1 MILLKTRKKEEE
13 VDSDGPRLNEKIT
26 AEYVRLVSEEGKY
39 YFIFTLFMWK
49 LLAMYKM
56 KKERKKSIRRD
67 NFVSI
72 LGEVSLDGV
81 S

>member
-1 MILLKTRKKEEE
+1 MILFKTRKKEEE
-13 VDSDGPRLNEKIT
+13 DDSDGPRLNEKIT

-39 YFIFTLFMWK
+39 YFIFSLIMWK
-49 LLAMYKM
+49 VLAMYII
-56 KKERKKSIRRD
+56 KKERKKSIRKD
-67 NFVSI
+67 PYVSI